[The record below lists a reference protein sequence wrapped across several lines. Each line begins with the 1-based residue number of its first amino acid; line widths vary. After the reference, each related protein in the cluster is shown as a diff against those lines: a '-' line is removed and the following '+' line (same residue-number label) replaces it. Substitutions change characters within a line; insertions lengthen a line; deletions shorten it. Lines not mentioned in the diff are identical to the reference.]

1 MDYTAPTDKELSVA
15 AKRAAYSSRSVP
27 APLVLAVLTAS
38 YIGGGDGE
46 KQQAA
51 VREEGTRL
59 LSLSD
64 AASPETVQTLA
75 SHLPVLEAMFLSL
88 AKEAVEATRPS
99 EKVRLLKASLQAQE
113 SYGRTVALIAKLNKQ
128 TGVWDTVEEVSWRRS
143 TITQN

>member
-1 MDYTAPTDKELSVA
+1 MTYPVPKTDQSPVSA
-15 AKRAAYSSRSVP
+15 RAEDRLHSVP

-38 YIGGGDGE
+38 YIGGGDGD
-46 KQQAA
+46 KQQMA

-64 AASPETVQTLA
+64 TNSPETVQTLA

-88 AKEAVEATRPS
+88 AKEAVEATRTT
-99 EKVRLLKASLQAQE
+99 EKVKLLKASLQAQE

-128 TGVWDTVEEVSWRRS
+128 AGDWDTVDEVSWR
-143 TITQN
+143 